1 MIYRFVLLAAVLGL
15 AAVLRAEDLTV
26 LTPASAGGEP
36 RQMLNGYLKRKAYAA
51 LERRQTA
58 YEQVKTVEDAAA
70 YQTRMRRF
78 FLGQLGEFPERSPL
92 NPKVVGTLAGDGY
105 HVEKI
110 IFESQPR
117 HFVTALM
124 YLPASPPPFPV
135 VLMPCGHAAT
145 GKFENQVSGIFLAKK
160 GLAALCYDPIGQG
173 ERSQILDEGDQPRFL
188 PTTEHTLTGAAGM
201 LVGRGTAFYRI
212 WDGIR
217 ALDYLAGRPDIDPTK
232 MGVSG
237 CSGGGT
243 LTSYLMALD
252 DRVACA
258 APSCYLTSLRRLI
271 DTIGPQD
278 AEQNIQGQIAF
289 GMDHADYVLMRAPK
303 PTLILAGTQDFFDI
317 QGTWDTFRQAVRW
330 YTRLGFPERVAIIE
344 TDTQHG
350 YPQPQREA
358 MVRWMGRWLLG
369 HDQPVTEPAIELR
382 PAADLFCTPQGQTL
396 RLDGARS
403 IVNLNLAVE
412 AQLEPQRRRLW
423 ESGPSTQT
431 VATVRRLA
439 GIRPLA
445 DLPKPLV
452 TRGEVLARKDYR
464 LEKLTLELEPGLK
477 LPALLFQP
485 TAMTG
490 QRYLYLNGDGKQ
502 VDAAPGGPIEKL
514 VCAGHV
520 VLAPDLRG
528 IGEVGPASP
537 DLWGG
542 DFIHISLAYLLDK
555 SMVGMR
561 AEDILVCARFL
572 SELENVT
579 APAKVRLISIGSTGP
594 AALHAAALE
603 PSLFGGL
610 KLTRALRSWTDV
622 VRYPA
627 APGQLVNVIPGALR
641 AYDLPD
647 LTRLLPQGTIEVES
661 PLDLKT
667 LAEPA
672 NPR

>member
-1 MIYRFVLLAAVLGL
+1 
-15 AAVLRAEDLTV
+15 
-26 LTPASAGGEP
+26 
-36 RQMLNGYLKRKAYAA
+36 MLNGHLKRQADAA
-51 LERRQTA
+51 FDRRQAA
-58 YEQVKTVEDAAA
+58 YEQVKTAADAAA

-78 FLGQLGEFPERSPL
+78 FLGQLGELPERAPL
-92 NPKVVGTLAGDGY
+92 HPKVVGTLAGDGY
-105 HVEKI
+105 TIEKI

-117 HFVTALM
+117 HFVTALV
-124 YLPASPPPFPV
+124 YLPATPPPFPA

-145 GKFENQVSGIFLAKK
+145 GKFENQVSGIFLAKS
-160 GLAALCYDPIGQG
+160 GLAAMCYDPIGQG
-173 ERSQILDEGDQPRFL
+173 ERSQLLDMDGQPRFK
-188 PTTEHTLTGAAGM
+188 PTAEHTLTGAGGM

-212 WDGIR
+212 WDGLR
-217 ALDYLAGRPDIDPTK
+217 SLDYLTGRPDIDPAK
-232 MGVSG
+232 IGVSG

-243 LTSYLMALD
+243 LSSYLMALD

-258 APSCYLTSLRRLI
+258 APSCYLTSWRRLT

-330 YTRLGFPERVAIIE
+330 YTRLGFPERVAIVE
-344 TDTQHG
+344 TDTKHG

-358 MVRWMGRWLLG
+358 MVRWMSRWLLG
-369 HDQPVTEPAIELR
+369 RDQPVTEPASELR
-382 PAADLFCTPQGQTL
+382 PAADLQCTAPGQTL

-403 IVNLNLAVE
+403 VVDLNLAVE

-423 ESGPSTQT
+423 DSDNPRE
-431 VATVRRLA
+431 AIAAVRRLA
-439 GIRPLA
+439 GIRSLA
-445 DLPKPLV
+445 DLPRPRV
-452 TRGEVLARKDYR
+452 TRIEVLARKDYR
-464 LEKLTLELEPGLK
+464 IEKLTLEPEPSVQ

-485 TAMTG
+485 TAPSG
-490 QRYLYLNGDGKQ
+490 QRYLYLHAEGKHA
-502 VDAAPGGPIEKL
+502 DAAPGGPIEGL
-514 VCAGHV
+514 VRAGHV

-528 IGEVGPASP
+528 IGETGPAGP

-542 DFIHISLAYLLDK
+542 DFIHIALAYLLDK
-555 SMVGMR
+555 SMLGMR

-572 SELENVT
+572 SELGNAT

-603 PSLFGGL
+603 PSWFDGL
-610 KLTRALRSWTDV
+610 KLTRSLRSWTDV

-647 LTRLLPQGTIEVES
+647 LTRLLPPGTVEVEA
-661 PLDLKT
+661 PLDLKS
-667 LAEPA
+667 LAEPV
-672 NPR
+672 NPPSPSASSLSPR